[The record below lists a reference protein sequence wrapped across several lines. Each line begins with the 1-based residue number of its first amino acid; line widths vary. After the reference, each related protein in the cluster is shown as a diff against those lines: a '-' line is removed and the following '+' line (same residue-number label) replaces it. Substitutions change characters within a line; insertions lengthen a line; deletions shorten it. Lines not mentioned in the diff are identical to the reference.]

1 MNILSAKYIR
11 NIMDSTK
18 NSCIC
23 VTTDNETVLI
33 PVGIDIEHP
42 DWKSLQEWVAE
53 GNTIQEAD

>member
-1 MNILSAKYIR
+1 
-11 NIMDSTK
+11 MDSTK

-42 DWKSLQEWVAE
+42 DWKLLQEWVAE
-53 GNTIQEAD
+53 GNTIEEAD